1 MKTMQA
7 ISCLITSFFKRT
19 AVLKKTIQFSCLV
32 LSTAISHAPE
42 IKVYSGT
49 NLVMN
54 GGVYFVINNTAFKN
68 DGTFTASTSN
78 VSFTGNTDTTI
89 AYVSGT
95 SNTRF
100 YNLTLN
106 KSAYGVALKSAV
118 GIKNVLTATAGTLYA
133 DSNLT
138 LLSDASNTARL
149 ATVPS
154 GANVSGKAMV
164 ERYIPSRR
172 AWRLMTA
179 PVTDA
184 STIRNSWQNAG
195 VYAAGRGM
203 LVSGPGASNGL
214 DNGNA
219 SSLKTWDVSSQSL
232 VPVLNTNVSISE
244 TNTGSADNTGYFVFI
259 RGDRCSCNFII
270 PNTNVTTITGIGALQ
285 IGTQTFSAS
294 ATAGRYTLIGNPYAS
309 PIDFNSLSRTNLVK
323 RFYVWDPKLNTL
335 GGYVTLDD
343 IDNDGVYSKSVS
355 ASAQTKEIQSS
366 QAFFVETN
374 ASGSASLTIAE
385 TAKSTTNNL
394 TVFRPASG
402 NSTESIRA
410 DLYLLNP
417 DSSLIMADGALV
429 EYNSL
434 FHDAVTNEDALKFTN
449 INENISAYRYG
460 KALAIERRP
469 LIDVTDTLFFKIW
482 KTTQRSYQLKLA
494 PENIYHPGL
503 MAYFQDSYLG
513 TSNAISLLDTTVIN
527 FAIDG
532 NAASA
537 ASNRFRIVFRPVAVL
552 PVAFSSVKAFAVNYN
567 VQVEWKAEGQ
577 ANTIQFEVEKSI
589 NGSGFSHVN
598 TTLKNTSGSYS
609 WLDENVVTGK
619 NFYRI
624 KSIDRDGSI
633 KYSAVVSV
641 MISKNTINF
650 TIEPNPIKGNSIN
663 LHFANQPTGNYQFNL
678 INSAGQLV
686 HSSKLQI
693 SSSSTSQVLNIN
705 KILPAGIYQ
714 LQIAGLSGTE
724 TQKVIIQQ

>member
-1 MKTMQA
+1 
-7 ISCLITSFFKRT
+7 
-19 AVLKKTIQFSCLV
+19 
-32 LSTAISHAPE
+32 
-42 IKVYSGT
+42 
-49 NLVMN
+49 
-54 GGVYFVINNTAFKN
+54 
-68 DGTFTASTSN
+68 
-78 VSFTGNTDTTI
+78 
-89 AYVSGT
+89 
-95 SNTRF
+95 
-100 YNLTLN
+100 
-106 KSAYGVALKSAV
+106 
-118 GIKNVLTATAGTLYA
+118 
-133 DSNLT
+133 
-138 LLSDASNTARL
+138 
-149 ATVPS
+149 
-154 GANVSGKAMV
+154 
-164 ERYIPSRR
+164 
-172 AWRLMTA
+172 
-179 PVTDA
+179 
-184 STIRNSWQNAG
+184 
-195 VYAAGRGM
+195 
-203 LVSGPGASNGL
+203 
-214 DNGNA
+214 
-219 SSLKTWDVSSQSL
+219 
-232 VPVLNTNVSISE
+232 
-244 TNTGSADNTGYFVFI
+244 
-259 RGDRCSCNFII
+259 
-270 PNTNVTTITGIGALQ
+270 
-285 IGTQTFSAS
+285 
-294 ATAGRYTLIGNPYAS
+294 
-309 PIDFNSLSRTNLVK
+309 
-323 RFYVWDPKLNTL
+323 
-335 GGYVTLDD
+335 
-343 IDNDGVYSKSVS
+343 
-355 ASAQTKEIQSS
+355 
-366 QAFFVETN
+366 
-374 ASGSASLTIAE
+374 
-385 TAKSTTNNL
+385 
-394 TVFRPASG
+394 
-402 NSTESIRA
+402 
-410 DLYLLNP
+410 
-417 DSSLIMADGALV
+417 MADGALV

-494 PENIYHPGL
+494 PENIYHPDL

-552 PVAFSSVKAFAVNYN
+552 PVTFSSVKAFAVNNN

-609 WLDENVVTGK
+609 WLDENAVTGK

-650 TIEPNPIKGNSIN
+650 TIEPNPVKGNSIS

-686 HSSKLQI
+686 YRNKLVI